1 VLWLAAPVA
10 VALGRRRV
18 VRALLALLALCAGWA
33 VALVPVAAALARFDG
48 DPLYEVAAVGLERA
62 LLPATSG
69 VPPPASGTRRGSPP
83 AAAVAAMLAVAT
95 ACLVAA
101 ARRRADLPVALL
113 LAPAAAGAGDVPRSG
128 GVRLNTVRGQCWF
141 MMP

>member
-62 LLPATSG
+62 LLPAHVWCGAAGLRHAPQLTAGGGRRRHAGSGHG
-69 VPPPASGTRRGSPP
+69 VPRRRRPASRGPARRPPAGPCR
-83 AAAVAAMLAVAT
+83 
-95 ACLVAA
+95 
-101 ARRRADLPVALL
+101 
-113 LAPAAAGAGDVPRSG
+113 
-128 GVRLNTVRGQCWF
+128 CWRW
-141 MMP
+141 

>member
-62 LLPATSG
+62 LLPAHVWCGAAGLRHAPQLTAGGGRRRHAGSGHGGASPLPSG
-69 VPPPASGTRRGSPP
+69 VARTCPSPSCWP
-83 AAAVAAMLAVAT
+83 
-95 ACLVAA
+95 
-101 ARRRADLPVALL
+101 LPL
-113 LAPAAAGAGDVPRSG
+113 LALVTSREVVEFASTPCGVSAGS
-128 GVRLNTVRGQCWF
+128 
-141 MMP
+141 